1 MKYTHY
7 YKQDQ
12 KFEED
17 YWGDYYHEPWL
28 SYTDDASKDV
38 NYNKSEEDINRRKR
52 RFPLTF
58 EIQSNGTLYWKATS
72 TALTRTIEYSKNSGE
87 TWTQV
92 TSTTGG
98 TAISVQSGETLIWR
112 GENDNYGSSSARNWF
127 SGSTCQFRI
136 GGNIMSLINPTDF
149 IDLLKFP
156 DGTTHNFSQIFRYAT
171 GVTDAKDLILP
182 ATALTTGCYSA
193 MFAGDYRLTGI
204 PELPATILAP
214 NCYENMFGSCSSVTE
229 TVELKAQIMQKECY
243 RSMFAGTSVTT
254 APELP
259 STSLAQACYY
269 DMFYNCRQLVTGPSI
284 LPATTLYGDCYT
296 QMFYT
301 CLKLEHAPILPA
313 PDISV
318 FHCYALMFPNCKKLT
333 YLKCLAETG
342 INTAS
347 CMDWLTYASDT
358 GTFVKHPN
366 ATWSRGTSGIP
377 TGWTVEDAVI

>member
-38 NYNKSEEDINRRKR
+38 NYNKSDEDINRRKR

-58 EIQSNGTLYWKATS
+58 EIQSNGTLYWKTTS
-72 TALTRTIEYSKNSGE
+72 TALTRTIEYSKDSGD

-92 TSTTGG
+92 TSSTGG

-156 DGTTHNFSQIFRYAT
+156 DGTTHNFFQIFRYAT
-171 GVTDAKDLILP
+171 GVTDAKDLVLP
-182 ATALTTGCYSA
+182 ATALTTACYSA

-214 NCYENMFGSCSSVTE
+214 NCYENMFGGCSAVTE
-229 TVELKAQIMQKECY
+229 AVELKAQIMQDQCY
-243 RSMFAGTSVTT
+243 RSMFANTSITT

-259 STSLAQACYY
+259 SMSLANGCYY
-269 DMFYNCRQLVTGPSI
+269 DMFRLCRQLTAAPA
-284 LPATTLYGDCYT
+284 LPATTLASDCYT
-296 QMFYT
+296 QMFEGCT
-301 CLKLEHAPILPA
+301 KMTQTPELLAPTI
-313 PDISV
+313 V
-318 FHCYALMFPNCKKLT
+318 FHCYFAMFASCT
-333 YLKCLAETG
+333 AITSVKCLAVNN
-342 INTAS
+342 INT
-347 CMDWLTYASDT
+347 SDT
-358 GTFVKHPN
+358 QEWLYGVPDVSTNKFIKHPDAVWPN
-366 ATWSRGTSGIP
+366 GYNGIP
-377 TGWTVEDAVI
+377 TNWTVEDAVI